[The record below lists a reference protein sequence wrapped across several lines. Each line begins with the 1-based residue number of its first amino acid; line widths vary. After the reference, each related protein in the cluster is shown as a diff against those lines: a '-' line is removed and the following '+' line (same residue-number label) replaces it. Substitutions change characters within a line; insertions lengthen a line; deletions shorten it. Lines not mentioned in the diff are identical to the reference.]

1 MAGLVPAGAHHGH
14 ASAFFLA
21 TLMLLAMKDT
31 LQERPYAFTYLLL
44 AASLGILLTAR
55 NGRPKLLFWLPPLC
69 VLWTNLR
76 QGVLARV
83 VILTA

>member
-44 AASLGILLTAR
+44 AASLGILLTAQD
-55 NGRPKLLFWLPPLC
+55 GRPKLLFWLPPLC
-69 VLWTNLR
+69 VLWTNLH
-76 QGVLARV
+76 Q
-83 VILTA
+83 